1 MAVPMTHCFA
11 CGTKLRPRYLASEG
25 KDIPYCD
32 TCQDYRFEIFNTAV
46 SMIVCSPDRE
56 KILLIRQYGGQ
67 EYILTAGYVNKG
79 EDAEDAAAREIREE
93 TGLTVQSVHFNRSHY
108 FQPSNTLML
117 NFTAVVTD
125 TGVHA
130 NSEVDAWNW
139 FTKEEARQA
148 IRRGSLAEAFLLG
161 WMDGEYH
168 FPEYP
173 AKPYR

>member
-1 MAVPMTHCFA
+1 MEMNYCMH
-11 CGTKLRPRYLASEG
+11 CGTRLTLRPHGAEG
-25 KDIPYCD
+25 ELPYCEG
-32 TCQDYRFEIFNTAV
+32 CGAFRHPVFNIAV
-46 SMIVCSPDRE
+46 SMVVTDEGGE
-56 KILLIRQYGGQ
+56 KILLIRQYGRPQ
-67 EYILTAGYVNKG
+67 YILVAGYVNQG
-79 EDAEDAAAREIREE
+79 EDAEDAARRELMEE
-93 TGLTVQSVHFNRSHY
+93 MSLPALSVRFNRSRY
-108 FQPSNTLML
+108 FAPSNTLML